1 MSNTPVKVKSETVRV
16 LVIDDDELVR
26 KLATTI
32 LTKAG
37 CDVEAASDGRE
48 GLHLLLLRDFDVTVV
63 DLKMS
68 GMDGLA
74 FLTEALTICPWLG
87 VIVVTGFAR
96 DQAVDRARRL
106 GVDHILKKP
115 FDVSDLRELVFMQ
128 AAAKREKLKSL
139 ANISLGQIRNALGLF
154 QEIGRSASGSETL
167 LEAVRALRHGLAFLE
182 AEAMAVLSL
191 DEEPVL
197 MMFPHAAVTQEY
209 IGEFE
214 SHVRRRYNA
223 FSGRQLPAGMQVEV
237 EGEVSADGDKSVI
250 GECFS
255 IPIIAAGEIRGLLSI
270 AAPSKDAYKESDMLF
285 LYHAANLL
293 ATVLLTF
300 RRMRQLVVRDSLTG
314 LYNQRGVTEQL
325 EGIWQLG
332 KRYHYRVTIAML
344 DVDHFKDVNDTYG
357 HPVGDMVLRELA
369 TLVRDTVRASDI
381 VGRYG
386 GDELVIIF
394 PNADQEDLRSFCDR
408 LRAAVQDHVFCEG
421 LHDLRLTVSI
431 GIASSAGQDWLVLSS
446 DSVVS
451 QADKALYVAK
461 QSGRDQVRAWS
472 PEMSDTIKEVLP
484 DPRFTAGDTVISTEE
499 AATTGTGRIMV
510 VDDEQP
516 ILDLLRR
523 LLETRGFDVT
533 THLTAR
539 DALADLRSKEAQY
552 DVLLTDLTLSEEETG
567 FDILQHLEDIDETVV
582 PIVMT
587 GHATIDNAVSSLRHG
602 VYDFIRKP
610 IDAKELLALIDR
622 AVEYRRLRQENR
634 RYHMR
639 LEEMVRDKSREL
651 AVALERAKESYNF
664 TLEAMVGMLDA
675 REQATGR
682 HSMNVRELSLVLGR
696 EMALEPDQLHDLSL
710 GALLH
715 DIGKIAIPDA
725 ILLKEGPL
733 TDAEWEIMKTH
744 PRVGYELVS
753 SSPFLAGAAEIVLSH
768 QEHFDGTG
776 YPRALAGEDICLGAR
791 IFAVIDA
798 YDAMR
803 SDRPYRKAMRREDA
817 VAELKKCSGS
827 QFDPVVV
834 EATLRCLQQ
843 LERIRALDAQVEGD
857 SVVEGF
863 AGIETQLGETQASA
877 ETS

>member
-1 MSNTPVKVKSETVRV
+1 MSSSTVDVKLEHVRV

-37 CDVEAASDGRE
+37 CEVEAASDGRE

-96 DQAVDRARRL
+96 DQAVDRARQL

-128 AAAKREKLKSL
+128 AAEKREKLKSM
-139 ANISLGQIRNALGLF
+139 ADISLGQIRNALSLF
-154 QEIGRSASGSETL
+154 QEIGRSAPDSETL
-167 LEAVRALRHGLAFLE
+167 LDAVRALRHGLAFLE

-191 DEEPVL
+191 DEDPVL
-197 MMFPHAAVTQEY
+197 MMFPSDSVTQEY
-209 IGEFE
+209 INEFE

-237 EGEVSADGDKSVI
+237 EGEVSQSGEKSVM

-255 IPIIAAGEIRGLLSI
+255 IPIIAGGEIRGLLSI
-270 AAPSKDAYKESDMLF
+270 AAPSNESYSASDMLF

-357 HPVGDMVLRELA
+357 HPVGDMVLRELS
-369 TLVRDTVRASDI
+369 TLVKDTVRASDI

-408 LRAAVQDHVFCEG
+408 LRTAVRDHVFCEG

-431 GIASSAGQDWLVLSS
+431 GIASSSGQDWLVLSS

-461 QSGRDQVRAWS
+461 QSGRDQVRVWS
-472 PEMSDTIKEVLP
+472 PEMSDTIKDDLDAP
-484 DPRFTAGDTVISTEE
+484 ISKRADTVMTEDGQTG
-499 AATTGTGRIMV
+499 AAAGRVMI

-516 ILDLLRR
+516 ILDLLGR
-523 LLETRGFDVT
+523 LLEAGGFEIT
-533 THLTAR
+533 EHLTAR
-539 DALADLRSKEAQY
+539 DALDTLRTKGINY
-552 DVLLTDLTLSEEETG
+552 DVVLTDLTLSEDETG
-567 FDILQHLEDIDETVV
+567 FDILQDLNEIDSTIV

-610 IDAKELLALIDR
+610 IDAKELVALISR
-622 AVEYRRLRQENR
+622 AVEYRRLRQDNS
-634 RYHMR
+634 RYQMR
-639 LEEMVRDKSREL
+639 LEDMVRDKSREL
-651 AVALERAKESYNF
+651 ALALERAKESYNF
-664 TLEAMVGMLDA
+664 TLEAMVSMLDA

-682 HSMNVRELSLVLGR
+682 HSVNVRELSLILGR
-696 EMALEPDQLHDLSL
+696 EMGLDADELQDLSL

-733 TDAEWEIMKTH
+733 TDEEWVIMKTH
-744 PRVGYELVS
+744 PRVGHELVS

-768 QEHFDGTG
+768 QEHFDGSG
-776 YPRALAGEDICLGAR
+776 YPRGLTGEEVCMGAR

-817 VAELKKCSGS
+817 VAEIRRCSGT

-834 EATLRCLQQ
+834 DAVLRSLPQ
-843 LERIRALDAQVEGD
+843 LERIRSLDAQATGD
-857 SVVEGF
+857 SVVDSF
-863 AGIETQLGETQASA
+863 AGVETELPEARA
-877 ETS
+877 